1 MGVAVNTV
9 SARSGLQLRLQGWP
23 LFWVL
28 AAPLLAVELRLLT
41 VLDWS
46 SADDIRWLMECT
58 GGLPRLIFSSG
69 SRPPHPVQAEQPSAV
84 APDEETLNPR
94 PATLRTNGVQPR
106 CRSR

>member
-1 MGVAVNTV
+1 MGVAVNAV

-46 SADDIRWLMECT
+46 SADDMRWLM
-58 GGLPRLIFSSG
+58 GMHRRLAAPYFLLRFTAS
-69 SRPPHPVQAEQPSAV
+69 PPGP
-84 APDEETLNPR
+84 
-94 PATLRTNGVQPR
+94 G
-106 CRSR
+106 